1 MNNVGSKEES
11 RVHYATALRPKYSQ
25 QPIVRRKHSGSTRDF
40 GSLHNSFLHKS
51 NHLRT
56 DSNGN
61 WHGDENRHPLTL
73 NQAGP
78 LDTSGV
84 TRPRLS
90 RTLGMISKDSRDHS
104 ELEADEPSFCEEEV
118 EVIVHDVWTFQCT
131 EPLVIT
137 DSPFFSSQV
146 TPTDSLAGVSLKY
159 GITLADLRR
168 ANHLWASDSIHLRE
182 VLYIPLERSLKA
194 RDLIQDMKVKTTPLA
209 DLSTLQGSA
218 VAAESSNSPSSPG
231 LGVLRVPTSRM
242 SFFPPPATSGKTPS
256 MSSALLPPLGSNVK
270 PPSHARHLTSPSLVS
285 ILTALPIF
293 SSTRDDLIARLSFD
307 SASSNVS
314 ERSRPSLDHS
324 EGHEL
329 DVVVNHE
336 QMASQLSQITHRPK
350 FTSKTVDPN
359 VLQSMAGSEPPAVHP
374 IQARD
379 TRHLSTSPP
388 AMYIPRIPDST
399 SIRTVQMEPSPIMQ
413 LPTLRSRKSQLP
425 PNTGI
430 SIYTQRRPQDD
441 LIELN

>member
-40 GSLHNSFLHKS
+40 GSLHNSSLHKS

-90 RTLGMISKDSRDHS
+90 RTLGMISKDYRDHS

-118 EVIVHDVWTFQCT
+118 EVIVH
-131 EPLVIT
+131 E
-137 DSPFFSSQV
+137 V

-182 VLYIPLERSLKA
+182 VLYIPLERSFKA
-194 RDLIQDMKVKTTPLA
+194 RDLIQDMKVNTTPLV

-218 VAAESSNSPSSPG
+218 VAADSSNSPSSPG

-293 SSTRDDLIARLSFD
+293 ASTRDDLIARLSFD

-350 FTSKTVDPN
+350 FTSKTIDPN

-374 IQARD
+374 IQPRD

>member
-1 MNNVGSKEES
+1 MNNVGLKEES

-90 RTLGMISKDSRDHS
+90 RTLGMISKESRDHS

-118 EVIVHDVWTFQCT
+118 EVIVH
-131 EPLVIT
+131 E
-137 DSPFFSSQV
+137 V

-194 RDLIQDMKVKTTPLA
+194 RDLIQDMKVKTTPLV

-350 FTSKTVDPN
+350 FTSKTIDPN
-359 VLQSMAGSEPPAVHP
+359 ILQSMAGSEPPAVHP

-388 AMYIPRIPDST
+388 AMYISRIPDST